1 MILAVPVLV
10 AGCATGAGASVEPAP
25 VPIAESRVV
34 AAPLTPSG
42 DNAWALRSWED
53 RHSTMT
59 FAMLPNMAR
68 RFRDH
73 RGEPNATLTCMT
85 CHGDAAESVRYAMPA
100 DLPALDPE
108 AWELGT
114 AAEAVLATG
123 RVDEDEAWRTF
134 NMGLGMCLVLP
145 EQAAEAAIAILA
157 DATVVGFVEE
167 GEPGIR
173 LLGD

>member
-108 AWELGT
+108 AIPQT
-114 AAEAVLATG
+114 AEACWMADVVVPLTD
-123 RVDEDEAWRTF
+123 R
-134 NMGLGMCLVLP
+134 
-145 EQAAEAAIAILA
+145 ILSA
-157 DATVVGFVEE
+157 GGTTTCFTCHPAVGS
-167 GEPGIR
+167 
-173 LLGD
+173 